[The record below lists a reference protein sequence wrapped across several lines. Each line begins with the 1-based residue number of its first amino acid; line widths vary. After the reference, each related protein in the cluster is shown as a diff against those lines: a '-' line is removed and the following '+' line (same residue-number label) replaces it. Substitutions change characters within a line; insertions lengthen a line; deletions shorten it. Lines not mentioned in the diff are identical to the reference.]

1 MKVTFDPAKRDKTFA
16 ERGLDFAD
24 APHVFDGVT
33 LSVEDCREDYGES
46 RIQTVGFLV
55 GRMVMIVWTPRG
67 DARHI
72 ISMRKCNAKEQ
83 AVYRQSFYRQRP
95 ETR

>member
-1 MKVTFDPAKRDKTFA
+1 VKITCDPAKRARTLND
-16 ERGLDFAD
+16 RGLDFSD
-24 APHVFDGVT
+24 AALVFAGKT
-33 LSVEDCREDYGES
+33 LNAEDRRQDYGET
-46 RIQTVGFLV
+46 RIQTIGFLV

-83 AVYRQSFYRQRP
+83 ELCWKRFEAR
-95 ETR
+95 